1 MVKIAVLAWGSLVW
15 DPREL
20 KTAAKFAPNG
30 PLLPIEFCRI
40 SKDGRLTLAID
51 ETFGDVCTTYS
62 APSAFADLDA
72 AIENLRKREGTIAS
86 EIGFVEPASGRQSD
100 VAMERHPQVVAT
112 IGAWA
117 EANGYDAAIWTALAS
132 NFGEPGKGGEPFS
145 VTAAI
150 RYLEALDGKD
160 AAAFARALD
169 YIRKAPAEVET
180 PVRDEVAK
188 RWPQAT

>member
-15 DPREL
+15 KPGGL
-20 KTAAKFAPNG
+20 KTAAPFAPNG
-30 PLLPIEFCRI
+30 PLLPIEFCRV

-62 APSAFADLDA
+62 APARSKTLDA
-72 AIENLRKREGTIAS
+72 AIENLRQREGTIAS

-112 IGAWA
+112 IAAWA
-117 EANGYDAAIWTALAS
+117 ESAGYDAAIWTALAS
-132 NFGEPGKGGEPFS
+132 NFDEPGKGGEPFS

-150 RYLEALDGKD
+150 RYLEALSAKD
-160 AAAFARALD
+160 PAAFARALD
-169 YIRKAPAEVET
+169 YIRNAPPEVET
-180 PVRDEVAK
+180 PVRDAVAK
-188 RWPQAT
+188 RWPT